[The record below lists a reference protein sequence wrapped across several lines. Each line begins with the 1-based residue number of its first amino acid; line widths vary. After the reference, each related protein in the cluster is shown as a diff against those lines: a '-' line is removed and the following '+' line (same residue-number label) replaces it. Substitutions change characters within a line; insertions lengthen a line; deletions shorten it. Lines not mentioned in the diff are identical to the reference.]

1 MLPCANGINAVEN
14 GAVIGSVEYD
24 AEGSTVVLRTLCA
37 DDAGVADGM
46 VRAALFAG
54 MRGGAVA
61 ACYRGTDEK
70 VIGMLREI
78 GFPASLNVELA
89 EFFGRSC
96 G

>member
-1 MLPCANGINAVEN
+1 MLTCANGINAVEN
-14 GAVIGSVEYD
+14 GVVIGSVEYD
-24 AEGSTVVLRTLCA
+24 TEDSTVVLRTLCA

-46 VRAALFAG
+46 VRAALFAA

-61 ACYRGTDEK
+61 ACYCGIDKK

-78 GFPASLNVELA
+78 GFPVSLNVELT